1 MYMNEDL
8 MWERLKDMQ
17 REAENSR
24 LWAAAHPNPFRGLRD
39 WVAKLASRS
48 TQAQP
53 PSLREDLLAGERDVA

>member
-24 LWAAAHPNPFRGLRD
+24 LWAAAHPNPFRGIWQWVGRLSLARAEPAAPRSIPERD
-39 WVAKLASRS
+39 
-48 TQAQP
+48 
-53 PSLREDLLAGERDVA
+53 RDVA